1 MLSINPKSKIVLTTT
16 VTIASLMIILL
27 VRVNG
32 FVASLFQVYSVL
44 MVSFLIITSVL
55 TVSYKP
61 IPDRG
66 YRPSV
71 SIIVPAKNEEKG
83 IVETINALLQ
93 TDYPQD
99 KLEIIVVNDG
109 STDKTADAVRTLNS
123 PRVKLLDFKENRG
136 KRAAFASGFYESKN
150 DMVVCVDSDTLLDS
164 QAITLLVQPF
174 QDKEV
179 VSVCG
184 HGKASNINKNLL
196 TKLQHFWYQDMF
208 RVIKGMESQLGA
220 VSCCSGILAG
230 YRREAIE
237 PLMSRW
243 LSEKFMGRPIHI
255 GDDRQLT
262 NLVLWKGLG
271 KVKDATRNAK
281 VVYQSNAIAYTLVPE
296 TYKHFFKQQLMW
308 SRSWVHGTILAS
320 RFMWKKKMPIPL
332 TFFIYQFLTVI
343 CPVVIISALIITPLT
358 GNLLSAF
365 WFLLGTIYIGFLNG
379 INLWAFGYNL
389 KAVFYRSLF
398 VLLSFFLS
406 ITILLYAWATPWKGG
421 WVTRG
426 DKKK

>member
-1 MLSINPKSKIVLTTT
+1 MLSINPTSKIVLTTT
-16 VTIASLMIILL
+16 ATLASLTIILL
-27 VRVNG
+27 IRVNG

-44 MVSFLIITSVL
+44 MVSFLIVTSVL

-71 SIIVPAKNEEKG
+71 SVIVPAKNEEKG
-83 IVETINALLQ
+83 IAETVLALLKC
-93 TDYPQD
+93 DYPED

-109 STDKTADAVRTLNS
+109 STDKTAEVVQSMNL
-123 PRVKLLDFKENRG
+123 PRIKLLDFKKNRG
-136 KRAAFASGFYESKN
+136 KRAAFASGFQESKN
-150 DMVVCVDSDTLLDS
+150 DIVICVDSDTLVDT
-164 QAITLLVQPF
+164 QGIKLLVQPF
-174 QDKEV
+174 EDSEV

-184 HGKASNINKNLL
+184 HGKASNLNKNLL
-196 TKLQHFWYQDMF
+196 TRMQHYWYQDMF

-220 VSCCSGILAG
+220 VTCCSGILAG
-230 YRREAIE
+230 YRRKSIE
-237 PLMSRW
+237 PLMNQW
-243 LSEKFMGRPIHI
+243 LNETFMGRPIHI

-271 KVKDATRNAK
+271 DVKGATRNSM

-308 SRSWVHGTILAS
+308 SRSWVHGTLLAS
-320 RFMWKKKMPIPL
+320 RFIWKKKIPIPI

-343 CPVVIISALIITPLT
+343 CPVVIITALIITPLM
-358 GNLLSAF
+358 GNVLSA
-365 WFLLGTIYIGFLNG
+365 LLFFIGTVYIGFLSG
-379 INLWAFGYNL
+379 FNLWAFGYGL

-398 VLLSFFLS
+398 VFVSFFLS

-421 WVTRG
+421 
-426 DKKK
+426 